1 MYMKRRTMFVEKFA
15 KVNKV
20 FIQDLCCEYNIDERA
35 ANVMMLMKGEVS
47 DGLLRVLVQEL
58 QGFCERMQLE
68 MAEDLL
74 DFTLGHVV
82 HTTGCKS
89 VDLVLDYCYTHIA
102 IEHDIMIELEN

>member
-1 MYMKRRTMFVEKFA
+1 MNRRRMFVERFA

-20 FIQDLCCEYNIDERA
+20 LIQNLCSEYDIDERA
-35 ANVMMLMKGEVS
+35 ANVMQLMKGEVS
-47 DGLLRVLVQEL
+47 DGLLHMLVLEL
-58 QGFCERMQLE
+58 QGYCGTMQLE

-74 DFTLGHVV
+74 DFALGHVV

-102 IEHDIMIELEN
+102 MEHDIMIEVGN